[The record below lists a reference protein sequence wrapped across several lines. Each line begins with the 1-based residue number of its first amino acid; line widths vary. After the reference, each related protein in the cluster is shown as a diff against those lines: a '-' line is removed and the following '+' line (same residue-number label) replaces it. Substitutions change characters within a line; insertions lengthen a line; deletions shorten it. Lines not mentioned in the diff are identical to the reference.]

1 MSDCLTHFNAQ
12 GEAHMVDVG
21 DKPATKRRARAEGRI
36 LMQASTLAMIEAGNH
51 KKGDVLGVA
60 RLAGIMGAKRTS
72 DLVPLCHPLA
82 LTAVDVAF
90 SIEASPPAV
99 RCAARVET
107 TGPTGVEMEA
117 LCAVQI
123 ALLTARINH
132 LTEHLRTH
140 RKDFHSRRGLLQMA
154 SRRRKLLDYLK
165 RHNLP
170 KYNELLQK
178 LSLRR

>member
-1 MSDCLTHFNAQ
+1 MTGPALRRIGTVPPAHPDYQS
-12 GEAHMVDVG
+12 GEAG
-21 DKPATKRRARAEGRI
+21 GTEPARAPYSRET
-36 LMQASTLAMIEAGNH
+36 LHKTMSTTVVKPDIIKEYKTH
-51 KKGDVLGVA
+51 EKD
-60 RLAGIMGAKRTS
+60 
-72 DLVPLCHPLA
+72 
-82 LTAVDVAF
+82 
-90 SIEASPPAV
+90 
-99 RCAARVET
+99 
-107 TGPTGVEMEA
+107 TGSSE
-117 LCAVQI
+117 VQV

-178 LSLRR
+178 LNLRK